1 MAARSK
7 KKQQLQLAWQP
18 IAIAVLT
25 ALLIVLLLVLAL
37 CTGPRDVIDH
47 VSAGDYIHAVEP
59 DGAVIESREVTGGP
73 GEPVHD
79 VNGTAT
85 RATMRILDENRTT
98 EGVLGETSVIAF
110 GDVVVGNTMISL
122 ADGWAAEAGD
132 GIYGFAPLFSNIG
145 ALIGDYDIATVG
157 EVGCLGGFEGK
168 GFAGW
173 PLYNTPDELAA
184 SLADAGFRVVNTN
197 TGHLLDWGLESAA
210 YARSVWQEQES
221 LLAVGSYESEVDEE
235 IVRVVECNGVRIAFL
250 SYSTQQAAIALDSS
264 VATPAY
270 VAPLATEEAIRAG
283 VANAYTVADA
293 VVVFMHWGDDA
304 SSTVNDQQRSLAK
317 ICADAGASAV
327 IGTGSRTLQS
337 MEWVSGANDARC
349 LVAYGLGALASC
361 YSTPD
366 EILSAA
372 LSFKVTLL
380 DDGSAEISNVVMHP
394 LVEHRIESNDTV
406 YLLRNYSS
414 ELAGSNQL
422 LADVIN
428 PYERLNEIVS
438 AQLGIDVKTDL

>member
-1 MAARSK
+1 MVARSK

-18 IAIAVLT
+18 VAIAVLT
-25 ALLIVLLLVLAL
+25 AVLVVLLLILTL
-37 CTGPRDVIDH
+37 CTGPRDEVDH
-47 VSAGDYIHAVEP
+47 VAAGDYIHAVEP

-85 RATMRILDENRTT
+85 RATMRILDEGRTS
-98 EGVLGETSVIAF
+98 EGVIGTTSVISF
-110 GDVVVGNTMISL
+110 GDVVVGNTMIGL
-122 ADGWAAEAGD
+122 ADGWQGEAGD
-132 GIYGFAPLFSNIG
+132 GTYGFAPLFSNIG
-145 ALIGDYDIATVG
+145 QLISAYDIATVG
-157 EVGCLGGFEGK
+157 EVGVLGGFEGK

-173 PLYNTPDELAA
+173 PLYNTPDELAS

-197 TGHLLDWGLESAA
+197 TGHLLDWGQDSAA
-210 YARSVWQEQES
+210 HARGLWQEQES
-221 LLAVGSYESEVDEE
+221 LLAVGSYEDEVDEE

-250 SYSTQQAAIALDSS
+250 SYSTQQAATT
-264 VATPAY
+264 VEEGTPSY
-270 VAPLATEEAIRAG
+270 VAPLVTEEAIRTG

-304 SSTVNDQQRSLAK
+304 SHLLNDQQKSLAK
-317 ICADAGASAV
+317 ICAEAGASAV
-327 IGTGSRTLQS
+327 IGTGSRTLQAV
-337 MEWVSGANDARC
+337 EWVSAANDKRC

-372 LSFKVTLL
+372 LSFEVKLL
-380 DDGSAEISNVVMHP
+380 DDGSTEIGNVVMHP

-414 ELAGSNQL
+414 ELAGSNNL
-422 LADVIN
+422 LADAVN
-428 PYERLNEIVS
+428 PYEKLTEIVS
-438 AQLGIDVKTDL
+438 TQLGIDVKTDL